1 MIGTSRGRIIVSRLT
16 PGNHRFIGP
25 ADSFSDSLLADYIH
39 KPIQLLYYPPYH
51 SKYNPI
57 ERCWGIL
64 ELKWNGT
71 KLIDAETMVEWAKR
85 MTWKGRSPVV
95 ELSRKVY
102 QKGIA
107 LGKVAMQAVEERLER
122 HPALPKYDIL
132 INPAPTS

>member
-1 MIGTSRGRIIVSRLT
+1 MPTTDSSSDRGRKISLPIYSPSNRQSWRDVSSRGTS
-16 PGNHRFIGP
+16 P
-25 ADSFSDSLLADYIH
+25 
-39 KPIQLLYYPPYH
+39 
-51 SKYNPI
+51 KYNFRVHYNHPI

-71 KLIDAETMVEWAKR
+71 KLIDAETMLEWAKR
-85 MTWKGRSPVV
+85 MTWKGLHPVV
-95 ELSRKVY
+95 ELSHKGY

-107 LGKVAMQAVEERLER
+107 LGKAAMQAVEKRLER